1 MNDLP
6 PKNSRIHFIAICGVG
21 MASLAG
27 LCQSQ
32 GYRVTGSDENVYPP
46 MSTYLQGIGIPILNG
61 YSREHIQDRPDLVIV
76 GNAVSKNNP
85 EVQAVL
91 ESNVPYISF
100 PDALGKF
107 LIGSRQSL
115 VIAGTHGKTTTTAL
129 AAWVLARA
137 GLEPGFFV
145 GGVPIDF
152 GSGWNPGKG
161 IHVVLEGDEY
171 DSAFFDKGPKFL
183 HYRPLRAIVTSLEFD
198 HADIYRDL
206 DHLKEA
212 FRRFLELIPRQ
223 GAVVACHDDVAVRE
237 IIGASSC
244 RVISYGDN
252 GGAFDWTAKNVRADQ
267 GRTFFEPRYRGKSD
281 GEIEL
286 ALMGRHNVKNAL
298 AVYAM
303 AREMD
308 VARCDLLDGFASFSG
323 VKRRQEV
330 KGEEGGVLVIDDFAH
345 HPTAVKET
353 IDAVKAA
360 YPGRR
365 LWAVFEPRSNTS
377 RRRIFAREFV
387 QALASAD
394 RTLVAGLYL
403 PEKIPEQERLRPWE
417 VVDEINRLAG
427 AACAHYV
434 EQSTQIPSMI
444 ASEAEPGDIV
454 LVMSNGG
461 FNGVQEKILQALA
474 QRVDEASAPD
484 AKGNSL
490 RHRRTGVVE

>member
-6 PKNSRIHFIAICGVG
+6 PKNSHIHLIAVCGVG

-27 LCQSQ
+27 LLQSQ

-46 MSTYLQGIGIPILNG
+46 MSTYLKSIGIPVLSG
-61 YSREHIQDRPDLVIV
+61 YDPAHIVGRPDLVII
-76 GNAVSKNNP
+76 GNAVTRNNP

-91 ESNVPYISF
+91 DSNIRYISF

-129 AAWVLARA
+129 AAWSLTKA
-137 GLEPGFFV
+137 GLEPGFFI
-145 GGVPIDF
+145 GGVPTNF
-152 GSGWNPGKG
+152 GSGWNTGNG
-161 IHVVLEGDEY
+161 SHVVLEGDEY

-183 HYRPLRAIVTSLEFD
+183 HYRPLRAVVTSLEFD

-212 FRRFLELIPRQ
+212 FRQFLRLIPRE
-223 GAVVACHDDVAVRE
+223 GVVVACYDDTAVADVMD
-237 IIGASSC
+237 ASSC
-244 RVISYGDN
+244 RVVRYGDDCS
-252 GGAFDWTAKNVRADQ
+252 FEWTAKNVRAEQ
-267 GRTFFEPRYRGKSD
+267 GRTFFEPCYRAKP
-281 GEIEL
+281 EARAEV
-286 ALMGRHNVKNAL
+286 ALIGRHNVKNAL

-303 AREMD
+303 GREMGL
-308 VARCDLLDGFASFSG
+308 APQDLLSGFASFSG

-330 KGEEGGVLVIDDFAH
+330 KGERGGVLVIDDFAH

-365 LWAVFEPRSNTS
+365 LWAIFEPRSNTS
-377 RRRIFAREFV
+377 RRGIFAREFAH
-387 QALASAD
+387 ALATAD
-394 RTLVAGLYL
+394 RAVIAGLYM
-403 PEKIPEQERLRPWE
+403 PEKIAAPERLKPLE
-417 VVDEINRLAG
+417 VVEEVNRIAG
-427 AACAHYV
+427 ASRARFV
-434 EQSTQIPSMI
+434 EQSAEIPPLI
-444 ASEAEPGDIV
+444 REEARPGDIV

-461 FNGVQEKILQALA
+461 FNGVQDKILHALSGPLL
-474 QRVDEASAPD
+474 RPPPRSAGEERGG
-484 AKGNSL
+484 GN
-490 RHRRTGVVE
+490 